1 MRASRIDYYLLL
13 AIVGISGC
21 ASTDRRY
28 YSTAAS
34 SAPAPIIRVEPL
46 TAHPTVT
53 LPPTAAQI
61 PQPIES
67 PKLVE
72 TVSVPLMP
80 RPKPAPLTPVA
91 EIKIDRPVG
100 REKPASTHSTTNQ
113 SAAVNGAKNDNR
125 LLDLLD
131 KDIDKAVEQPKERR
145 HLQFS
150 KAVIDHPRVRQFVRQ
165 YSATNKDYFQ
175 TLLARS
181 GKYMPIIAKILS
193 DEGLPEELAYLAL
206 LESEFLV
213 NTTSQSGAVGLW
225 QFVPSTARQYGLR
238 IDDWVDER
246 RDPVK
251 STRAAAAYL
260 KDLHRYYGRWY
271 LVTAAY
277 NAGPAIIDK
286 ALQTSRAADFWGIK
300 EKAQLSQE
308 TRNFVP
314 KFVAIALIATNP
326 KKYGFNNLRYEEPLE
341 FDEVEAEGL
350 LKIDTAAEM
359 AEADLTAM
367 KELNPALLRN
377 ITPPGARGYRLRVP
391 AGKALAFAK
400 AGEYQRSKEQEPVRL
415 VTHEVKRGETLAAI
429 AARYGQAVSSLMEL
443 NGLTTARLQI
453 GQKLQVIFAGIR
465 GTLR

>member
-1 MRASRIDYYLLL
+1 MRASRNFNFLLL
-13 AIVGISGC
+13 AIVGIFGC
-21 ASTDRRY
+21 ASRDQQY
-28 YSTAAS
+28 YSAAVT
-34 SAPAPIIRVEPL
+34 SAPAQVVGALPL
-46 TAHPTVT
+46 AAHSTPTLQPT
-53 LPPTAAQI
+53 PPQV
-61 PQPIES
+61 PQQIES
-67 PKLVE
+67 PKVVE
-72 TVSVPLMP
+72 TVSVPP
-80 RPKPAPLTPVA
+80 IPQPSAPLVPVA
-91 EIKIDRPVG
+91 EVKNDRTDG
-100 REKPASTHSTTNQ
+100 RAKSAPTPAPTNQ
-113 SAAVNGAKNDNR
+113 SAALNPVKNDQG
-125 LLDLLD
+125 LLEFLN

-145 HLQFS
+145 RLQFS
-150 KAVIDHPRVRQFVRQ
+150 KEVVDHPRVRQFVRQ

-181 GKYMPIIAKILS
+181 GKYMPIIAKVLA

-300 EKAQLSQE
+300 EKAQLRQE

-341 FDEVEAEGL
+341 FDEVDAEGL

-377 ITPPGARGYRLRVP
+377 VTPPGARGYRLRVP
-391 AGKALAFAK
+391 AGKALVFAK
-400 AGEYQRSKEQEPVRL
+400 AGEYQRNREQESVRV
-415 VTHEVKRGETLAAI
+415 VTHEVTRGETLASI

-453 GQKLQVIFAGIR
+453 GQKLRVILEGIR